1 MLKMKLV
8 GAIEGVSGSCTW
20 LHHSESDTQFLVDC
34 GMHQG
39 DEREE
44 WANRQD
50 FPFQA
55 KRLKYVLLT
64 HAHIDHCGLL
74 PRLVR
79 EGFTGLVY
87 ATRATRELTE
97 LMLLDAA
104 RISKMYT
111 AKEVKQIR
119 WSIVDDDLGF
129 KWGRSIRLAEGIWMT
144 YLRSSH
150 ILGACLIGIGWK
162 VAGENRSICFSGDVG
177 CQTDE
182 NAYLPLMK
190 SGQNPFADTDYIVVE
205 STYGG
210 RVRAQEHKDSQLR
223 LERLAEVI
231 GHTLFIKGGKVL
243 MPAFS
248 LHRTQ
253 ELLMDVLQW
262 MTVGLSNGM
271 QEPNPGRCRH
281 DRPLTANVHAPLG
294 HAVTR
299 VYAEHLCSK
308 SPNGKYKYL
317 NTGLCESL
325 AMQADAIQT
334 MLQNLVEHGRVKA
347 GDGCY
352 LTMTKPKQ
360 PSSFDADIVIASSG
374 MCENGPVISY
384 LERWGNDPRN
394 TIILTGY
401 QSAGSKGA
409 ELVQR
414 ANQSGLPLESLFQ
427 AEVIDMSP
435 YYSAHADQEMLLEF
449 LFRTDGYGSETPA
462 TVFLN
467 HGNPASK
474 YALSDAI
481 RRRAELA
488 APHDRKIADVRI
500 ADARWF
506 DLNTGEPID
515 VNNEQD
521 GMRREMEALRSQLR
535 QMIEGRQA
543 KVSSFTALEIS
554 SSPASDTA

>member
-1 MLKMKLV
+1 MLKIKFV

-20 LHHSESDTQFLVDC
+20 LHHTDSDTQFLVDC

-44 WANRQD
+44 WANSQA

-55 KRLKYVLLT
+55 ARLKYVLLT

-104 RISKMYT
+104 RVSGMFSEH
-111 AKEVKQIR
+111 EVKQIR
-119 WSIVDDDLGF
+119 WSVLDDDLGF
-129 KWGRSIRLAEGIWMT
+129 KWGRSIRLAEGIWMA

-150 ILGACLIGIGWK
+150 ILGACLISIGWK
-162 VAGENRSICFSGDVG
+162 VDSSNRSICFSGDVG

-190 SGQNPFADTDYIVVE
+190 SGQHPFADTDYIVVE

-210 RVRAQEHKDSQLR
+210 RVRAQEHQDYELR
-223 LERLAEVI
+223 LARLAEVI
-231 GHTLFIKGGKVL
+231 SHTLFVKGGKVL

-262 MTVGLSNGM
+262 MKTNLPAHEQGRGLS
-271 QEPNPGRCRH
+271 RY
-281 DRPLTANVHAPLG
+281 DDDFPLVANVHAPLG
-294 HAVTR
+294 YAVTQ
-299 VYAEHLCSK
+299 VYAKHLCSK
-308 SPNGKYKYL
+308 SPNGKFKYL
-317 NTGLCESL
+317 NTELCSSL
-325 AMQADAIQT
+325 AMNADAIQS
-334 MLQNLVEHGRVKA
+334 MLQRLVEHGSFKVTAER
-347 GDGCY
+347 Y
-352 LTMTKPKQ
+352 LSMTKPKQ
-360 PSSFDADIVIASSG
+360 PSNSEADIVIASAG
-374 MCENGPVISY
+374 MCDNGPVVNY

-394 TIILTGY
+394 TVIITGY

-409 ELVQR
+409 ELMQR
-414 ANQSGLPLESLFQ
+414 ATASPAPMDSLSPDQ

-435 YYSAHADQEMLLEF
+435 YYSAHADQQMLLDF
-449 LFRTDGYGSETPA
+449 LFRTDGFGCNKPA
-462 TVFLN
+462 T
-467 HGNPASK
+467 
-474 YALSDAI
+474 
-481 RRRAELA
+481 LA
-488 APHDRKIADVRI
+488 AWSD
-500 ADARWF
+500 
-506 DLNTGEPID
+506 EPESD
-515 VNNEQD
+515 PFSDEPDPSD
-521 GMRREMEALRSQLR
+521 GIPEPPSAEPCA
-535 QMIEGRQA
+535 
-543 KVSSFTALEIS
+543 F
-554 SSPASDTA
+554 

>member
-1 MLKMKLV
+1 MLKIKFV

-20 LHHSESDTQFLVDC
+20 LHHTDSDTQFLVDC

-44 WANRQD
+44 WANSQA

-55 KRLKYVLLT
+55 ARLKYVLLT

-79 EGFTGLVY
+79 EGFSGLVY

-104 RISKMYT
+104 RVSGMFSEH
-111 AKEVKQIR
+111 EVKQIR
-119 WSIVDDDLGF
+119 WSVLDDDLGF
-129 KWGRSIRLAEGIWMT
+129 KWGRSIRLAEGIWMA

-150 ILGACLIGIGWK
+150 ILGACLISIGWK
-162 VAGENRSICFSGDVG
+162 VDSSNRSICFSGDVG

-190 SGQNPFADTDYIVVE
+190 SGQHPFADTDYIVVE

-210 RVRAQEHKDSQLR
+210 RVRAQEHQDYELR
-223 LERLAEVI
+223 LARLAEVI
-231 GHTLFIKGGKVL
+231 SHTLFVKGGKVL

-262 MTVGLSNGM
+262 MKTNLPAHEQGRGLS
-271 QEPNPGRCRH
+271 RY
-281 DRPLTANVHAPLG
+281 DDDFPLVANVHAPLG
-294 HAVTR
+294 YAVTQ
-299 VYAEHLCSK
+299 VYAKHLCSK
-308 SPNGKYKYL
+308 SPNGKFKYL
-317 NTGLCESL
+317 NTELCSSL
-325 AMQADAIQT
+325 AMNADAIQS
-334 MLQNLVEHGRVKA
+334 MLQRLVEHGSFKVTSER
-347 GDGCY
+347 Y
-352 LTMTKPKQ
+352 LSMTKPKQ
-360 PSSFDADIVIASSG
+360 PSNFDADIVIASAG
-374 MCENGPVISY
+374 MCDNGPVVNY

-394 TIILTGY
+394 TVIITGY

-409 ELVQR
+409 ELMQR
-414 ANQSGLPLESLFQ
+414 ATASPAPMDSLSPDQ

-435 YYSAHADQEMLLEF
+435 YYSAHADQQMLLDF
-449 LFRTDGYGSETPA
+449 LFRTDGFGCNKPA
-462 TVFLN
+462 TLLIN

-474 YALSDAI
+474 YELRKAVQMRSDS
-481 RRRAELA
+481 RKEN
-488 APHDRKIADVRI
+488 DRQIKEVRI
-500 ADARWF
+500 ADARW
-506 DLNTGEPID
+506 LNLDTGEVIEHSHA
-515 VNNEQD
+515 EQALLS
-521 GMRREMEALRSQLR
+521 ELEALRR
-535 QMIEGRQA
+535 QVELL
-543 KVSSFTALEIS
+543 TE
-554 SSPASDTA
+554 

>member
-1 MLKMKLV
+1 MLKIKFV

-20 LHHSESDTQFLVDC
+20 LHHTDSDTQFLVDC

-39 DEREE
+39 NEREE
-44 WANRQD
+44 WANSQA

-55 KRLKYVLLT
+55 ARLKYVLLT

-104 RISKMYT
+104 RVSGMFSEH
-111 AKEVKQIR
+111 EVKQIR
-119 WSIVDDDLGF
+119 WSVLDDDLGF
-129 KWGRSIRLAEGIWMT
+129 KWGRSIRLAEGIWMA

-150 ILGACLIGIGWK
+150 ILGACLISIGWK
-162 VAGENRSICFSGDVG
+162 VDSSNRSICFSGDVG

-190 SGQNPFADTDYIVVE
+190 SGQHPFADTDYIVVE

-210 RVRAQEHKDSQLR
+210 RVRAQEHQDYELR
-223 LERLAEVI
+223 LARLAEVI
-231 GHTLFIKGGKVL
+231 SHTLFVKGGKVL

-262 MTVGLSNGM
+262 MKTNLPAHEEGRGLS
-271 QEPNPGRCRH
+271 RY
-281 DRPLTANVHAPLG
+281 DDDFPLVANVHAPLG
-294 HAVTR
+294 YAVTQ
-299 VYAEHLCSK
+299 VYAKHLCSK
-308 SPNGKYKYL
+308 SPNGKFKYL
-317 NTGLCESL
+317 NTELCSSL
-325 AMQADAIQT
+325 AMNADAIQS
-334 MLQNLVEHGRVKA
+334 MLQRLVEHGSFKVTAKR
-347 GDGCY
+347 Y
-352 LTMTKPKQ
+352 LSMTKPKQ
-360 PSSFDADIVIASSG
+360 PSNSEADIVIASAG
-374 MCENGPVISY
+374 MCDNGPVVNY

-394 TIILTGY
+394 TVIITGY

-409 ELVQR
+409 ELMQR
-414 ANQSGLPLESLFQ
+414 ATASPAPMDSLSPDQ

-435 YYSAHADQEMLLEF
+435 YYSAHADQQMLLDF
-449 LFRTDGYGSETPA
+449 LFRTDGFGCNKPA
-462 TVFLN
+462 TLLIN

-474 YALSDAI
+474 YELRKAVQMRSDS
-481 RRRAELA
+481 RKEN
-488 APHDRKIADVRI
+488 DRQIKEVRI
-500 ADARWF
+500 ADARW
-506 DLNTGEPID
+506 LNLDTGEVIEHSHA
-515 VNNEQD
+515 EQALLS
-521 GMRREMEALRSQLR
+521 ELEALRR
-535 QMIEGRQA
+535 QVELL
-543 KVSSFTALEIS
+543 TE
-554 SSPASDTA
+554 

>member
-1 MLKMKLV
+1 MLKIKFV

-20 LHHSESDTQFLVDC
+20 LHHTDSDTQFLVDC

-44 WANRQD
+44 WANSQA

-55 KRLKYVLLT
+55 ARLKYVLLT

-104 RISKMYT
+104 RVSGMFSEH
-111 AKEVKQIR
+111 EVKQIR
-119 WSIVDDDLGF
+119 WSVLDDDLGF
-129 KWGRSIRLAEGIWMT
+129 KWGRSIRLAEGIWMA

-150 ILGACLIGIGWK
+150 ILGACLISIGWK
-162 VAGENRSICFSGDVG
+162 VDSSNRSICFSGDVG

-190 SGQNPFADTDYIVVE
+190 SGQHPFADTDYIVVE

-210 RVRAQEHKDSQLR
+210 RVRAQEHQDYELR
-223 LERLAEVI
+223 LARLAEVI
-231 GHTLFIKGGKVL
+231 SHTLFVKGGKVL

-253 ELLMDVLQW
+253 ELLMDVLHW
-262 MTVGLSNGM
+262 MKVSLPASKHALGH
-271 QEPNPGRCRH
+271 GRN
-281 DRPLTANVHAPLG
+281 DRPVTANVHAPLG
-294 HAVTR
+294 HAVTQ
-299 VYAEHLCSK
+299 VYAKHLCST
-308 SPNGKYKYL
+308 SPNGKFKYL
-317 NTGLCESL
+317 NAELCESL
-325 AMQADAIQT
+325 AMHADEIQA
-334 MLQNLVEHGRVKA
+334 MLQRLVEHGRFKV
-347 GDGCY
+347 GDGGY
-352 LTMTKPKQ
+352 LSMTKPKQ
-360 PSSFDADIVIASSG
+360 PSNSEADIVIASSG
-374 MCENGPVISY
+374 MCDNGPVVKY

-394 TIILTGY
+394 TVIITGY

-409 ELVQR
+409 ELMQR
-414 ANQSGLPLESLFQ
+414 ATASHVPMDSLSPDQ

-435 YYSAHADQEMLLEF
+435 YYSAHADQQMLLDF
-449 LFRTDGYGSETPA
+449 LFRTDGFGCKKPA
-462 TVFLN
+462 TLLIN

-474 YALSDAI
+474 Y
-481 RRRAELA
+481 ELRKA
-488 APHDRKIADVRI
+488 VQARSESQKENDRQIKEVRI
-500 ADARWF
+500 ADARW
-506 DLNTGEPID
+506 LNLDTGEVIEYSD
-515 VNNEQD
+515 AEQALLS
-521 GMRREMEALRSQLR
+521 EVEALRR
-535 QMIEGRQA
+535 QVELL
-543 KVSSFTALEIS
+543 TE
-554 SSPASDTA
+554 